1 MYKKA
6 EILSFGVNKIEKN
19 KFFPVNKVLFLKNME
34 ILRMYQDLNRFI
46 LVKRTI
52 ILYWLLV

>member
-34 ILRMYQDLNRFI
+34 ILRMY
-46 LVKRTI
+46 
-52 ILYWLLV
+52 